1 MRLVDT
7 SVWSDHL
14 PRRGAAMAHLLEA
27 GEVLAH
33 PFVIGEIA
41 CGLFPRRSET
51 LARLSRLPG
60 APLPGQANVLGF
72 IERHALAGRG
82 IGFVDMHLLASAMV
96 AGARLRTRGRRLAD
110 AAAGLGV
117 AAPAGRRARRAP
129 RQRPASAGASKPSGC
144 VRGP

>member
-14 PRRGAAMAHLLEA
+14 PRHDAAMAHVLES

-51 LARLSRLPG
+51 LARLSRAPD
-60 APLPGQANVLGF
+60 APLPGQAEVLGF

-82 IGFVDMHLLASAMV
+82 IGFVDMHLLASALV
-96 AGARLRTRGRRLAD
+96 AGARLRTRDRRLAD
-110 AAAGLGV
+110 
-117 AAPAGRRARRAP
+117 
-129 RQRPASAGASKPSGC
+129 ASKPSGC